1 MKPHAILTFPQ
12 SWHSKWT
19 HEGATSEADIL
30 EIGSRVR
37 KKLSNLFVF
46 FSWRG
51 RGEEG
56 GASTIPIHLDLTK
69 PKSEPIVYWSTI
81 KFSPNKLLGH
91 LKEVHKSTLDF
102 GSEGGSDIEE
112 KMFRRKKKTFLEKTL

>member
-1 MKPHAILTFPQ
+1 M
-12 SWHSKWT
+12 
-19 HEGATSEADIL
+19 
-30 EIGSRVR
+30 R
-37 KKLSNLFVF
+37 KKLSNLFFFF

-69 PKSEPIVYWSTI
+69 PQSEPFVYCSTI

-91 LKEVHKSTLDF
+91 LKEVHKSTRDF
-102 GSEGGSDIEE
+102 GSEGVSDIQE
-112 KMFRRKKKTFLEKTL
+112 KMFRRKEKTFLEKTS